1 MLFNVTD
8 KKSPIHMYL
17 GFFIAETIVKIL
29 IFRYTESGILFC
41 ESVHYNICRGCRRQ
55 VEVNP
60 TKINI
65 YYGGR
70 GLVEDPTI
78 YVLNKMTEVLKEL
91 RVEVNRYN
99 IFENKNAIATLPA
112 TLKEADGVI
121 LAASVEW
128 FGIGGYMQQF
138 LDMCWLYADKQVMQE
153 LYMLPV
159 VMATTYGERDAEL
172 SLVRA
177 WETLGGI
184 PVNGLVAYID
194 NLDDFEGNEEYTR
207 IIEKR
212 SEALYR
218 AIHQKTKSLP
228 TSNLAVRAN
237 LLKTRTI
244 ELTPQ
249 ESEQLSKFVSDETY
263 VKQQKEDIEELSA
276 MFKKMLREDEEE
288 KTEEEPETVPEESA
302 KEPVYAPDKN
312 IDTEGDAFAAAL
324 IRHYHAQD
332 DFTASYAIIITDT
345 DQILHV
351 EATPDHVKTFYAA
364 TDEADVVLRTST
376 KVLQNIIENKTSFQK
391 GFMAGEIS
399 AKGNFKTLRML
410 DTVFRFD

>member
-1 MLFNVTD
+1 M
-8 KKSPIHMYL
+8 
-17 GFFIAETIVKIL
+17 
-29 IFRYTESGILFC
+29 
-41 ESVHYNICRGCRRQ
+41 
-55 VEVNP
+55 
-60 TKINI
+60 
-65 YYGGR
+65 
-70 GLVEDPTI
+70 EDPTI

-99 IFENKNAIATLPA
+99 IFEHKNAIATLPA

-138 LDMCWLYADKQVMQE
+138 LDMCWLYADKELMRN

-184 PVNGLVAYID
+184 PVNGVVAYVENPD
-194 NLDDFEGNEEYTR
+194 EFEANEEYSR

-212 SEALYR
+212 AEALYR
-218 AIHQKTKSLP
+218 AVHQRTKSLP

-237 LLKTRTI
+237 LLKTKTI
-244 ELTPQ
+244 DLTPQ

-276 MFKKMLREDEEE
+276 MFKKMLQEDTTEDEPKEVESIREQNEE
-288 KTEEEPETVPEESA
+288 II
-302 KEPVYAPDKN
+302 KEQEKP
-312 IDTEGDAFAAAL
+312 IDTAGDRIARAL
-324 IRHYHAQD
+324 MQNYHPED
-332 DFTASYAIIITDT
+332 DFTASYAIIISDE

-351 EATPDHVKTFYAA
+351 EVTPEHVKTFYAA
-364 TDEADVVLRTST
+364 TDEADVVLRTTS
-376 KVLQNIIENKTSFQK
+376 KMLQNIIENKTSFQK

-410 DTVFRFD
+410 DTVFRFA

>member
-1 MLFNVTD
+1 MGKEV
-8 KKSPIHMYL
+8 
-17 GFFIAETIVKIL
+17 IV
-29 IFRYTESGILFC
+29 
-41 ESVHYNICRGCRRQ
+41 
-55 VEVNP
+55 

-70 GLVEDPTI
+70 GVMEDPTI

-99 IFENKNAIATLPA
+99 IFEDKNAIATLPS
-112 TLKEADGVI
+112 TIKEADGVI
-121 LAASVEW
+121 LATTVEW

-138 LDMCWLYADKQVMQE
+138 LDMCWLYADKE
-153 LYMLPV
+153 DLRDKYMLPV

-172 SLVRA
+172 NLVKA

-184 PVNGLVAYID
+184 PITGLVAYVE
-194 NLDDFEGNEEYTR
+194 NLDEFEENDDYR
-207 IIEKR
+207 KIIEKKT
-212 SEALYR
+212 ETLYR
-218 AIHQKTKSLP
+218 SINQKTQSLP
-228 TSNLAVRAN
+228 TSNLAVKTN

-276 MFKKMLREDEEE
+276 MFKKMLHDNGDEEEEDNSFASSNASGMFATTMPSSIEDVDEDEE
-288 KTEEEPETVPEESA
+288 
-302 KEPVYAPDKN
+302 
-312 IDTEGDAFAAAL
+312 TEGLEQKGDSKGIVESPKEKRIDAAADNL
-324 IRHYHAQD
+324 VMSFIKHYHPQT
-332 DFTASYAIIITDT
+332 DFVASYAIIISDK
-345 DQILHV
+345 DLILHI
-351 EATPDHVKTFYAA
+351 EATPQHVKCFYAA
-364 TDEADVVLRTST
+364 TDEADVILRTT
-376 KVLQNIIENKTSFQK
+376 TDVLHHILEGHNTFQR

-410 DTVFRFD
+410 DDIFQFQ

>member
-1 MLFNVTD
+1 M
-8 KKSPIHMYL
+8 
-17 GFFIAETIVKIL
+17 
-29 IFRYTESGILFC
+29 
-41 ESVHYNICRGCRRQ
+41 
-55 VEVNP
+55 
-60 TKINI
+60 
-65 YYGGR
+65 
-70 GLVEDPTI
+70 EDPTI

-99 IFENKNAIATLPA
+99 IFEHKNAIATLPA
-112 TLKEADGVI
+112 TLNEADGVI

-128 FGIGGYMQQF
+128 FGIGGDMQQF
-138 LDMCWLYADKQVMQE
+138 LDMCWLYADKELMRN

-184 PVNGLVAYID
+184 PVNGVVAYVENPD
-194 NLDDFEGNEEYTR
+194 EFEANEEYSR
-207 IIEKR
+207 IIEKHA
-212 SEALYR
+212 EALYR
-218 AIHQKTKSLP
+218 AVHQRTKSLP

-237 LLKTRTI
+237 LLKTKTI
-244 ELTPQ
+244 DLTPQ

-276 MFKKMLREDEEE
+276 MFKKMLQEDTVEDES
-288 KTEEEPETVPEESA
+288 KEEESGMEQNAELI
-302 KEPVYAPDKN
+302 KEKGKA
-312 IDTEGDAFAAAL
+312 IDTAGDRIARAL
-324 IRHYHAQD
+324 MQNYHPED
-332 DFTASYAIIITDT
+332 DFTASYAIIISDE

-351 EATPDHVKTFYAA
+351 EVTPEHVKTFYAA
-364 TDEADVVLRTST
+364 TDEADVVLRTTS
-376 KVLQNIIENKTSFQK
+376 KMLQNIIENKTSFQK

-410 DTVFRFD
+410 DTVFRFA

>member
-1 MLFNVTD
+1 M
-8 KKSPIHMYL
+8 
-17 GFFIAETIVKIL
+17 
-29 IFRYTESGILFC
+29 
-41 ESVHYNICRGCRRQ
+41 
-55 VEVNP
+55 
-60 TKINI
+60 
-65 YYGGR
+65 
-70 GLVEDPTI
+70 EDPTI

-99 IFENKNAIATLPA
+99 IFEHKNAIATLPA

-138 LDMCWLYADKQVMQE
+138 LDMCWLYADKELMRN

-184 PVNGLVAYID
+184 PVNGVVAYVENPD
-194 NLDDFEGNEEYTR
+194 EFEANEEYSR
-207 IIEKR
+207 IIEKHA
-212 SEALYR
+212 EALYR
-218 AIHQKTKSLP
+218 AVHQRTKSLP

-237 LLKTRTI
+237 LLKTKTI
-244 ELTPQ
+244 DLTPQ

-276 MFKKMLREDEEE
+276 MFKKMLQEDTVEDES
-288 KTEEEPETVPEESA
+288 KEEESGREQNAELI
-302 KEPVYAPDKN
+302 KEQGKA
-312 IDTEGDAFAAAL
+312 IDTAGDRIARAL
-324 IRHYHAQD
+324 MQNYHPED
-332 DFTASYAIIITDT
+332 DFTASYAIIISDE

-351 EATPDHVKTFYAA
+351 EVTPEHVKTFYAA
-364 TDEADVVLRTST
+364 TDEADVVLRTTS
-376 KVLQNIIENKTSFQK
+376 KMLQNIIENKTSFQK

-410 DTVFRFD
+410 DTVFRFA

>member
-1 MLFNVTD
+1 M
-8 KKSPIHMYL
+8 
-17 GFFIAETIVKIL
+17 
-29 IFRYTESGILFC
+29 
-41 ESVHYNICRGCRRQ
+41 
-55 VEVNP
+55 NP

-99 IFENKNAIATLPA
+99 IFEDKNAIATLPA
-112 TLKEADGVI
+112 TLKGADGVI

-138 LDMCWLYADKQVMQE
+138 LDMCWLYADKQVIKE

-184 PVNGLVAYID
+184 PVTGLVAYVE
-194 NLDDFEGNEEYTR
+194 NLDDFEGNEEYSQ

-212 SEALYR
+212 AEALYR

-237 LLKTRTI
+237 LLKTKTMD
-244 ELTPQ
+244 LTPQ
-249 ESEQLSKFVSDETY
+249 ESEQLSRFVSDETY

-276 MFKKMLREDEEE
+276 LFKKMLQDEDPKEEE
-288 KTEEEPETVPEESA
+288 KEEDVVVQTKKKAEPAS
-302 KEPVYAPDKN
+302 DKA
-312 IDTEGDAFAAAL
+312 IDTAGDRFAGAL
-324 IRHYHAQD
+324 IRHYHAQE
-332 DFTASYAIIITDT
+332 DFTASYAIIISDE
-345 DQILHV
+345 DKILHV
-351 EATPDHVKTFYAA
+351 EVTPEHVKTFYAA
-364 TDEADVVLRTST
+364 TDEADVILRTST
-376 KVLQNIIENKTSFQK
+376 KILENIIENKTTFQK

-410 DTVFRFD
+410 DTVFRFG